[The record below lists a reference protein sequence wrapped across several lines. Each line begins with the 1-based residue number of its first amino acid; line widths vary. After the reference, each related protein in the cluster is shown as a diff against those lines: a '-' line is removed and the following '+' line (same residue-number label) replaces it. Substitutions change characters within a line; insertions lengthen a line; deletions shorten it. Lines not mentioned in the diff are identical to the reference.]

1 LQISRK
7 VIVSA
12 RIRFNAAT
20 LSART
25 LRVSAMR
32 MSARSLNDC
41 IGAARCAPPG
51 LSLASEGTVML
62 ALLPFGET
70 SNAMTGSL
78 IDVVRSTA

>member
-1 LQISRK
+1 
-7 VIVSA
+7 
-12 RIRFNAAT
+12 
-20 LSART
+20 
-25 LRVSAMR
+25 MR